1 MSKIKG
7 DYERSLEQAREKL
20 LKQSQSELEQ
30 QKSEFISIELVHS
43 VCKDNADMQYMI
55 EQLENCKLTLYNY
68 HLWVFS

>member
-30 QKSEFISIELVHS
+30 QKSEFISIELVDS
-43 VCKDNADMQYMI
+43 VCRDNADMQYHRVGRLHI
-55 EQLENCKLTLYNY
+55 QG
-68 HLWVFS
+68 